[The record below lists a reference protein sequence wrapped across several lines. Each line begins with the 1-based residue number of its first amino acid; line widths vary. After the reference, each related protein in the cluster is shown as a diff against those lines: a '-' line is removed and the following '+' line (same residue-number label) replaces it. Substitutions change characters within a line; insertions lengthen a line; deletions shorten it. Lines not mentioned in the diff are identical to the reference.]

1 MALNDS
7 TPELSIALDAE
18 TDNEVLQKEI
28 DEWRLQLTAL
38 NDVENYE
45 DEVTYI
51 NMFCVFSSELFSSQR
66 N

>member
-51 NMFCVFSSELFSSQR
+51 NICLLYTSPSPR
-66 N
+66 D